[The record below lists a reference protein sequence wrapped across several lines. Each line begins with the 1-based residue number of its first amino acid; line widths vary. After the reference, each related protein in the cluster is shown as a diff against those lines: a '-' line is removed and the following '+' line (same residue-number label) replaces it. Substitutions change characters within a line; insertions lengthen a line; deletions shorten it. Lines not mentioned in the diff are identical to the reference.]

1 MNEYRFHLQKY
12 TSGRNTKR
20 TCPQCGRKRCF
31 VRYVDEEGKIDFPD
45 YVGRCDHED
54 SCGYHYTPKN
64 FFKDNPDIKPN
75 NFDKEI
81 WKSVNKP
88 VTPVKVEKEPIAPS
102 FIPPDTMQK
111 TLSHYDIN
119 PLFQFLCK
127 TIGKEAANKQFE
139 RYKVGTSK
147 KWGGATVFWQIDKDG
162 NARAGKL
169 MGYNPLDGHRIKE
182 PIPRVCWVHSELKLS
197 GFHLKQCLFGEHL
210 LATSSATVMLVESE
224 KTCLIASHFMPD
236 FLWLATGGKDG
247 CFNEETMQVLHDR
260 DVILMPDLGATDKW
274 TKKSSILTPICKS
287 VTVSTV
293 LEQMATDEQREAG
306 LDISDFFL
314 MQETKQMI
322 LQRMIERNPALQ
334 KLIDAFGLEV
344 MDSSQYDE
352 TPTKVDSEPQFNRL
366 TKSQPEERS
375 AEDLN
380 STQEQRWHGRTPECH
395 NCSLSHEGINGT
407 YCGKLH
413 RYVEYGKGD
422 CGLEAEVSPAP
433 D

>member
-12 TSGRNTKR
+12 KAGRNTKQ
-20 TCPQCGRKRCF
+20 TCPQCGRRKCF
-31 VRYVDEEGKIDFPD
+31 VRYVDEEGKIEFPD

-54 SCGYHYTPKN
+54 SCGYHYTPKD
-64 FFKDNPDIKPN
+64 FFRDNPDLKPN
-75 NFDKEI
+75 DLENDTWRYDKT
-81 WKSVNKP
+81 NKP
-88 VTPVKVEKEPIAPS
+88 VMVKPEPEVPS
-102 FIPPDTMQK
+102 FMSTDMMRK

-119 PLFQFLCK
+119 PLYQFLCK
-127 TIGKEAANKQFE
+127 TIGKDAANRQFE
-139 RYKVGTSK
+139 HYKVGTSK

-162 NARAGKL
+162 NVRSGKL
-169 MGYNPLDGHRIKE
+169 MGYNPKDGHRIKE
-182 PIPRVCWVHSELKLS
+182 PIPQVCWVHTELKLPD
-197 GFHLKQCLFGEHL
+197 FHLKQCLFGEHL
-210 LATSSATVMLVESE
+210 LATSSATIMLVESE

-247 CFNEETMQVLHDR
+247 CFNDETIQVLHDR
-260 DVILMPDLGATDKW
+260 DVILMPDLGATEKW
-274 TKKSSILTPICKS
+274 AKKSAILTPICKS

-306 LDISDFFL
+306 LDISDFLL

-334 KLIDAFGLEV
+334 KLIDALGLEV
-344 MDSSQYDE
+344 MDSSLCDE
-352 TPTKVDSEPQFNRL
+352 TPTKVESESQLNRL
-366 TKSQPEERS
+366 TKIQTEGKS
-375 AEDLN
+375 AEDLS
-380 STQEQRWHGRTPECH
+380 STQERRWHGRNPECH
-395 NCSLSHEGINGT
+395 KCHLSHEGINGT

-422 CGLEAEVSPAP
+422 CGIEAEVPPAP

>member
-88 VTPVKVEKEPIAPS
+88 VTPVKVEKEPIAPF

-210 LATSSATVMLVESE
+210 LATSSATIMLVESE

-380 STQEQRWHGRTPECH
+380 STQEQRWHGRNPECH
-395 NCSLSHEGINGT
+395 KCHLSHEGINGT

-413 RYVEYGKGD
+413 RHVEYGKGD